1 MHHANKVSAKER
13 LKLNHKMHVH
23 EKWTLLYLL
32 PPMHSA
38 AIVMKECDAYREIAI
53 TGTDH
58 IYATP
63 HAVNQL

>member
-1 MHHANKVSAKER
+1 MVKQVSAKEQAKTFYYR
-13 LKLNHKMHVH
+13 KNVR
-23 EKWTLLYLL
+23 TLRYKPLL

-38 AIVMKECDAYREIAI
+38 AIVMKECDAYGEVTI

-63 HAVNQL
+63 HVHTTPQ